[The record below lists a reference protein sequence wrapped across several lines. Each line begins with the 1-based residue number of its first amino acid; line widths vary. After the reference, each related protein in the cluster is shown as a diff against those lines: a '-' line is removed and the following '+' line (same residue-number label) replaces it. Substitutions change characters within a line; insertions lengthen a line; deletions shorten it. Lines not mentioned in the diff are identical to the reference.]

1 MVGRVK
7 RAIDAWLHAAARGG
21 DPIRWA
27 AAAAEAVSADP
38 WDVVHLAGRLARCKP
53 AVAERDLGLTSTLAE
68 VEVDSRQAV
77 VRVAAGQT
85 FPRPDQPGRR
95 SRGAFDTPADLARL
109 VVRSALAAASGPVEV
124 GLDPACGTGAF
135 LVAMVEAGV
144 REVYGT
150 DLDPA
155 ALAVAQVAAPSAR
168 VVVEDA
174 LKWGPSAD
182 VVCGNP
188 PYVPPERQD
197 RILRAELR
205 RRFPWLRGR
214 FDLVIP
220 FAATAAER
228 VRPGGGLGLVLPAPA
243 LVQPYGAPL
252 RRRWVERHRIHELA
266 GPEPFPGASVD
277 VMRVVVQV
285 GAGPAPLPRH
295 GLPAAELL
303 RLANAPLN
311 PELRPGDVL
320 LVERIRAASVP
331 LGTLALVDTGLV
343 AHGADGGKSR
353 LIHDEPGEG
362 RVPYADAR
370 EFFAGQRRWLDY
382 QPKRM
387 HRAKTRSMFE
397 QPKLVIQRLRGKGA
411 VRAELDRDGV
421 YLGHTCTIVQPRG
434 IDVPLD
440 RLLELV
446 RSPLVDGLTR
456 VEAGQR
462 LDLYPRD
469 VAAFPVPKAWLRDPS
484 QPLEAAWALSSADVA
499 RLEALAA
506 R

>member
-1 MVGRVK
+1 MK
-7 RAIDAWLHAAARGG
+7 RAIEGWLAAAARGADAVG
-21 DPIRWA
+21 CA
-27 AAAAEAVSADP
+27 TAAAEAVAAQP
-38 WDVVHLAGRLARCKP
+38 WDVVHLAGRLARCKV
-53 AVAERDLGLTSTLAE
+53 AVADRDLGLTVQLAE
-68 VEVDSRQAV
+68 VEVDARHAV
-77 VRVAAGQT
+77 VRVAAGQPY
-85 FPRPDQPGRR
+85 PRPDQPGRR
-95 SRGAFDTPADLARL
+95 SRGAFDTPVDLARA
-109 VVRSALAAASGPVEV
+109 VVKSALAAASGPKEV

-135 LVAMVEAGV
+135 LVAMLEAGV

-155 ALAVAQVAAPSAR
+155 ALAVAQVAAPGAR

-174 LKWGPSAD
+174 LKWGPSVD
-182 VVCGNP
+182 LVCGNP

-197 RILRAELR
+197 RELRAELR

-252 RRRWVERHRIHELA
+252 RRRWIERHRIHELA

-277 VMRVVVQV
+277 VVRVVLQV

-295 GLPAAELL
+295 GITAQELL

-311 PELRPGDVL
+311 PELAPGDVD

-343 AHGADGGKSR
+343 AHGADGGKRR

-382 QPKRM
+382 QPRRM
-387 HRAKTRSMFE
+387 HRAKTRERFE
-397 QPKLVIQRLRGKGA
+397 QPKLVIQRLRGKGP
-411 VRAELDRDGV
+411 VRAAVDREGV
-421 YLGHTCTIVQPRG
+421 YLGHTCTIVQLRG
-434 IDVPLD
+434 SDLPLD

-469 VAAFPVPKAWLRDPS
+469 VAAFPVPKAWLTDPGRS
-484 QPLEAAWALSSADVA
+484 LASAWSLGSAEVA